1 MGSPAFGTLAYK
13 RKLKANKLRRQK
25 LRKLMFAKQ
34 KRIKEETA
42 KARMEERK
50 MMNIAVENAIMKK
63 NDYFRKFGAMSSV

>member
-42 KARMEERK
+42 KAPMEERK